1 VEPDAQGGRADA
13 DGAPAGPGRR
23 GFPFRDGREKG
34 GLCGALAAEKA
45 AELGRLAGEAARV
58 LGCGDAGLEAAE
70 AVPRAGLLRLGGSML
85 GRLLSAGR
93 GYRGP
98 RAPCGQGH
106 EALLAGYRDK
116 SFDTVLGL
124 VTVTRAWYHCARCKD
139 GPRPRDAELGI
150 ASSPCRLAWPR

>member
-1 VEPDAQGGRADA
+1 
-13 DGAPAGPGRR
+13 
-23 GFPFRDGREKG
+23 
-34 GLCGALAAEKA
+34 
-45 AELGRLAGEAARV
+45 
-58 LGCGDAGLEAAE
+58 
-70 AVPRAGLLRLGGSML
+70 VPRAGLLRLGGSML